1 MHPQVLA
8 MLPGWLSA
16 GLLLGVIVTGVIG
29 VVFLIGIRRF
39 PSRGPH
45 VAKGSSITDR
55 RRRALAQ
62 YLRDAGEQVH
72 TQVTVRDVTVAV
84 YLPMRDVA
92 LVFAPDAYF
101 TLRETPTRVILCELE
116 ARPAA
121 IARRLPFLTPP
132 HRTEPI
138 HSRSSDAYAVL
149 GVSADADAATL
160 REAYR
165 RRVKDCHPDQG
176 GDPAEFAR
184 VQRAYEEARTM
195 RTG

>member
-1 MHPQVLA
+1 MYPQVLA
-8 MLPGWLSA
+8 TLPGWLSA
-16 GLLLGVIVTGVIG
+16 GLLFGVILTGVIG
-29 VVFLIGIRRF
+29 VVFLIGISRF
-39 PSRGPH
+39 PSPGPH
-45 VAKGSSITDR
+45 VAPGSSITDR
-55 RRRALAQ
+55 RRRALAR

-72 TQVTVRDVTVAV
+72 TRVTVRDVSVAV

-92 LVFAPDAYF
+92 LVFAPYAYF
-101 TLRETPTRVILCELE
+101 TLRETPTQVILCELE

-132 HRTEPI
+132 HRPGSVR
-138 HSRSSDAYAVL
+138 SRSSDAYAVL
-149 GVSADADAATL
+149 GVSTDADAATL
-160 REAYR
+160 RDAYR

-195 RTG
+195 STG